1 MSDFL
6 DSFSQTQLNQLRNT
20 VSSGTAENNKELSPG
35 VYLSWDD
42 DADMSIAYDS
52 PDWAALALTT
62 RISSKP
68 RWQSLNLV
76 LATGVL
82 RAGDTL
88 GLVVEGYADVQTPL
102 KITTRSAINGTQIDC
117 HWDDQ
122 ITLHPMNN
130 VAIALHRYEM
140 LDGVVDSEG
149 YHTLMIDLPPQ
160 SSAMTLRNIRLF
172 RLPHSRELL
181 TDAETLSSFAV

>member
-6 DSFSQTQLNQLRNT
+6 DSFSQTQLNQLRHS
-20 VSSGTAENNKELSPG
+20 VLSGTAENNKELSPG

-42 DADMSIAYDS
+42 ETDMSIMYDS
-52 PDWAALALTT
+52 PDWAALSLTT
-62 RISSKP
+62 DIKSKP

-82 RAGDTL
+82 RSGDTL
-88 GLVVEGYADVQTPL
+88 GLVVEGYADTKTSL
-102 KITTRSAINGTQIDC
+102 NIATRSAIDGTEVDC
-117 HWDDQ
+117 RWEDQ

-130 VAIALHRYEM
+130 VSIAVQRYDM
-140 LDGVVDSEG
+140 LDGVVDREA

-160 SSAMTLRNIRLF
+160 STAMTLRNIRLF

-181 TDAETLSSFAV
+181 TDVETLSSFAV